1 MHNAVF
7 EHIVLQLAYTC
18 LCTALQ
24 NYQTWHPHGNI
35 TSSVTEGRYQPA
47 ILFLFDKWQ
56 KGKRLKPGSKLSAK
70 TKQINYIVV
79 YNDLI
84 AISIQS
90 CHLNHSLKI
99 TATFKTLGTSLLI
112 YLHKIHL
119 IARGYSYCHI

>member
-1 MHNAVF
+1 MYNAVF
-7 EHIVLQLAYTC
+7 EHIVLRLAYTR

-24 NYQTWHPHGNI
+24 NYQTWHPHGKI

-56 KGKRLKPGSKLSAK
+56 KGIRLKPGSKLPAK
-70 TKQINYIVV
+70 TMQINYIVV

-90 CHLNHSLKI
+90 CYKNHSCKI
-99 TATFKTLGTSLLI
+99 AATFKTLGTSHPI
-112 YLHKIHL
+112 YLQ
-119 IARGYSYCHI
+119 